1 MADATTIVWEPTRGG
16 LDTTAHY
23 PGFPQADS
31 IETLL
36 LESGGCHWINL
47 QAGDLVSMQ
56 ADQADRELLLA
67 ALTCD
72 NTATGAALSNIPYQP
87 EFMQQLSVAE
97 NADERFNSMA
107 IANRLQ
113 ARQIQ
118 PEELNF
124 YSMNTTL
131 LSDIDQHAV
140 IKAEQNY
147 SLIVALPATSSQ
159 LVDGSEQSLPA
170 ISISIQR
177 NQKDTEHPLPEP
189 LGPVQR
195 EFRVSR
201 ATAYAYT
208 VKKGEYIQIIDVE
221 GRQCSDFMAM
231 NTTALAAGKER
242 YIDSTV
248 SRSLAVGAY
257 PQPGLH
263 DKFYDQDMQPLLAV
277 VQDTA
282 GRHDTFA
289 LACTE
294 YGYAERG
301 FPGHVNCSDNISA
314 AYAKYG
320 IQPRRAWPAINFFF
334 NSWIDPNSHQ
344 LGSDE
349 SWSRP
354 GDYVLMQ
361 ALTDLTCVSTACPDD
376 IDPINGWNP
385 TEIHVRIYRPDADIP
400 RSVAY
405 RSLPESTPFMS
416 TETPFHP
423 RTSALTKRFHNARN
437 YWVPQA
443 FDSTGSIAEYWNC
456 RNKVTVQ
463 DMSNLRKLD
472 IYGPDAERLLQ
483 LALTRD
489 ISRLSVHRGYYALLC
504 SEQGAVIDDG
514 TLFRLAPQLFRWCC
528 GSDES
533 ARQLEEIA
541 RENNLKVWV
550 KDLTLKLCN
559 LAIQGPK
566 SRELLQRL
574 VFTQPAQPELNNIKW
589 FGCAIARS
597 HDRNGIPFMLT
608 RSGFTGELGYEL
620 FCDHR
625 DALALWDAVFA
636 AGEELGVSA
645 MGGEALEMLRVEA
658 ALMINGAE
666 FGGDIEPDEAGL
678 GFAIDMR
685 NTEFAGREAIERNRL
700 APRKQLVGLLI
711 QGDELP
717 LHGDHIFMERQ
728 LVGTVT
734 SAIRS
739 PELQQV
745 IAMARIATE
754 LAEPG
759 TQLEIGKLD
768 GHMKRLRASVCALP
782 FIDPQRVKARQ

>member
-1 MADATTIVWEPTRGG
+1 MADATTLIWEPSRGG
-16 LDTTAHY
+16 LDTTALY
-23 PGFPQADS
+23 PGFPQPDTQ
-31 IETLL
+31 ETLQL
-36 LESGGCHWINL
+36 NPGGCHWISL
-47 QAGDLVSMQ
+47 RKGDLLSLN
-56 ADQADRELLLA
+56 ASLTDSTLLFS
-67 ALTCD
+67 ALT
-72 NTATGAALSNIPYQP
+72 TGDASPGSLSTVNYQP
-87 EFMQQLSVAE
+87 EFMQSMPAADQPAE
-97 NADERFNSMA
+97 QFNSLA
-107 IANRLQ
+107 IQPRLQ
-113 ARQIQ
+113 ARQLALQDLSFRILNRDMLANAELPLIIQ
-118 PEELNF
+118 AAQD
-124 YSMNTTL
+124 YCL
-131 LSDIDQHAV
+131 LI
-140 IKAEQNY
+140 
-147 SLIVALPATSSQ
+147 ALSATSSQ
-159 LVDGSEQSLPA
+159 LVDGSEQPRSVTH
-170 ISISIQR
+170 ISIQR
-177 NQKDTEHPLPEP
+177 SETDSDQPLPEP
-189 LGPVQR
+189 LGPVR
-195 EFRVSR
+195 DEFRIPR
-201 ATAYAYT
+201 ATAKAYT

-231 NTTALAAGKER
+231 NSAALAEGRER
-242 YIDSTV
+242 FIDSTV
-248 SRSLAVGAY
+248 SRSLAAGAY

-263 DKFYDQDMQPLLAV
+263 DKFYDQDMKPLLAV

-294 YGYAERG
+294 FGYAERG
-301 FPGHVNCSDNISA
+301 FPGHINCSDNISA
-314 AYAKYG
+314 AYAPYG
-320 IQPRRAWPAINFFF
+320 IQSRRAWPAINFFF
-334 NSWIDPNSHQ
+334 NSWIDPDSHR

-385 TEIHVRIYRPDADIP
+385 TEIHIRIYRPDAAIP

-437 YWVPQA
+437 YWLPQA

-456 RNKVTVQ
+456 RNNVTVQ

-504 SEQGAVIDDG
+504 SDQGAVIDDG

-533 ARQLEEIA
+533 ARQLESLA
-541 RENNLKVWV
+541 RENNLKVWIR
-550 KDLTLKLCN
+550 DLTLKLCN

-589 FGCAIARS
+589 FGCAVART
-597 HDRNGIPFMLT
+597 HDRDGIPFMLT

-625 DALALWDAVFA
+625 DAVALWDAVFA
-636 AGEELGVSA
+636 AGEGLGVSP
-645 MGGEALEMLRVEA
+645 MGGDALEMLRIEA
-658 ALMINGAE
+658 ALMISGAE
-666 FGGDIEPDEAGL
+666 FGGDTEPDEAGL

-685 NTEFAGREAIERNRL
+685 NTEFAGRAAIERNRQ
-700 APRKQLVGLLI
+700 APRKQLVGLKI

-717 LHGDHIFMERQ
+717 QHGDHIFLERQ
-728 LVGTVT
+728 PVGTIT
-734 SAIRS
+734 SATRS

-745 IAMARIATE
+745 IAMARVATE
-754 LAEPG
+754 LAVPG
-759 TQLEIGKLD
+759 TPLEIGRLD
-768 GHMKRLRASVCALP
+768 GHMKRLSATVCELP
-782 FIDPQRVKARQ
+782 FIDPQRHKARQ

>member
-1 MADATTIVWEPTRGG
+1 MADATTIIWAPSRGG
-16 LDTTAHY
+16 LDTSAYY
-23 PGFPQADS
+23 PGFPQPDDQEA
-31 IETLL
+31 IR
-36 LESGGCHWINL
+36 LEPGDCHWINL
-47 QAGDLVSMQ
+47 NSGDLLSLD
-56 ADQADRELLLA
+56 ASLTTNTLLFS

-72 NTATGAALSNIPYQP
+72 AASTALSTVRYQP
-87 EFMQQLSVAE
+87 SFMESLAAVDDAGEQ
-97 NADERFNSMA
+97 FNPMA
-107 IANRLQ
+107 IRSRLL
-113 ARQIQ
+113 ARQLKLQDLIFTGLDSETFSEHEQ
-118 PEELNF
+118 PL
-124 YSMNTTL
+124 
-131 LSDIDQHAV
+131 IIRADQD
-140 IKAEQNY
+140 Y
-147 SLIVALPATSSQ
+147 SLIIALSASSAQ
-159 LVDGSEQSLPA
+159 LVDGSESTA
-170 ISISIQR
+170 SSVSISIR
-177 NQKDTEHPLPEP
+177 RASVSSHPPLPEP
-189 LGPVQR
+189 LGPVQE
-195 EFRVSR
+195 EFRIPR
-201 ATAYAYT
+201 ATAKAYT
-208 VKKGEYIQIIDVE
+208 VRKGEYIQIIDVE

-231 NTTALAAGKER
+231 NTAALADGRER

-248 SRSLAVGAY
+248 SRSLTVGAY

-277 VQDTA
+277 IQDTA

-314 AYAKYG
+314 AYAPYG
-320 IQPRRAWPAINFFF
+320 IQPRPAWPAINFFF
-334 NSWIDPNSHQ
+334 NSWIDPVSNQ

-385 TEIHVRIYRPDADIP
+385 TEIHIRIYRPDAAIP
-400 RSVAY
+400 RAVAY

-423 RTSALTKRFHNARN
+423 RTSTLTKRFHNARN

-456 RNKVTVQ
+456 RNNVTVQ

-533 ARQLEEIA
+533 ARQLEAIA
-541 RENNLKVWV
+541 REHNLKVWV

-566 SRELLQRL
+566 SRELLQRM

-589 FGCAIARS
+589 FGCAIART
-597 HDRNGIPFMLT
+597 HNRNGIPFMLT

-636 AGEELGVSA
+636 AGEGLGISP
-645 MGGEALEMLRVEA
+645 MGGDALEMLRIEA

-666 FGGDIEPDEAGL
+666 FGGDTEPDEAGL

-685 NTEFAGREAIERNRL
+685 NTDFTGRTAIERNRL
-700 APRKQLVGLLI
+700 APRKQLVGLKI
-711 QGDELP
+711 QGEELP
-717 LHGDHIFMERQ
+717 QHGDHIYLQRQ
-728 LVGTVT
+728 PVGTVT
-734 SAIRS
+734 SATRS

-745 IAMARIATE
+745 IAMARVASE
-754 LAEPG
+754 LATPG
-759 TQLEIGKLD
+759 TELEIGRLD
-768 GHMKRLRASVCALP
+768 GHMKRLSATVCELP
-782 FIDPQRVKARQ
+782 FIDPQRHKARQ